1 MSIEALHEAVR
12 KLREVEL
19 RHAVRGIDEA
29 QVRDLL
35 HKAADSLANAAREQ
49 TVLRDELER
58 LQAANNESAIG
69 KALLAATRAG
79 EAVVAEAQEKAASLS
94 AEAEAQASAL
104 LEQVKAQA
112 EKREQETKAAREQ
125 FERELADAK
134 QAHAKEF
141 KSAQAEAEAA
151 LATAHRELGLL
162 ENKAG
167 QLRSLVADMERRIVE
182 TARKTLKDLEAF
194 DASASRPTESD
205 LLAALQPVAA
215 ATDRAD
221 ERQADRAVPQAED
234 PSSSGS

>member
-1 MSIEALHEAVR
+1 MSIEGLQEAVR

-35 HKAADSLANAAREQ
+35 NEAADTLASATREQ
-49 TVLRDELER
+49 TELRDELER
-58 LQAANNESAIG
+58 LQAASDESAIG

-79 EAVVAEAQEKAASLS
+79 EALVAEAQEKAASLS
-94 AEAEAQASAL
+94 TEAEAQASAL

-112 EKREQETKAAREQ
+112 EKREQETRAAREQ

-134 QAHAKEF
+134 QAHAKEL

-151 LATAHRELGLL
+151 LAAARRELGLL

-194 DASASRPTESD
+194 DASASRPTEND
-205 LLAALQPVAA
+205 LLADLQPAA
-215 ATDRAD
+215 GGEAD
-221 ERQADRAVPQAED
+221 EHQADRVAPQAED

>member
-1 MSIEALHEAVR
+1 MSIEALQEAVR

-19 RHAVRGIDEA
+19 RHAVRGVDEA

-35 HKAADSLANAAREQ
+35 DQAADSLATAAREQ
-49 TVLRDELER
+49 TELRDELER
-58 LQAANNESAIG
+58 LQAANDESAIG

-79 EAVVAEAQEKAASLS
+79 EAIVAEAQEKAASLS

-112 EKREQETKAAREQ
+112 EKRERETKAAREQ
-125 FERELADAK
+125 FERELDDAK
-134 QAHAKEF
+134 QAHAKEL

-151 LATAHRELGLL
+151 LAAARRELGLL

-167 QLRSLVADMERRIVE
+167 QLRSLVAEMERRIVE

-205 LLAALQPVAA
+205 LLADLQPA
-215 ATDRAD
+215 ATDRTD
-221 ERQADRAVPQAED
+221 ERQADPVAPRADD